1 MVEITKRKILKIFI
15 IATAL
20 VALGVIVF
28 IGYVLIFN
36 RPKTVT
42 LQTANGSI
50 TETQVAGLQFTSQ
63 TWQGQVRVTDDVT
76 FAPIATLTIEPG
88 TKILFDKKPDI
99 AGTDWAGNAD
109 AYIKDHN
116 DPTGRKGYGKT
127 HFSITAKII
136 AKGTPDK
143 KISFTS
149 AQDKPEY
156 ADWDQVTLLGGS
168 RLDYVE
174 VAYAHNGLT
183 VWGDDVQ
190 ITRSA
195 IHDSLWSCVDIFS
208 QDVLLEDN
216 QIYHCWHQAVGT
228 KKVGVGTTIRRNFI
242 HDAQVGVNCENSSMP
257 TIVDNKLV
265 AAPIGE
271 ECGNGSNNEIIEQ
284 PADTTGGTYAGQLIY
299 PSNKP

>member
-1 MVEITKRKILKIFI
+1 MTKHKILK
-15 IATAL
+15 TL
-20 VALGVIVF
+20 VIVASVAVVGVIAFVA
-28 IGYVLIFN
+28 YVLIFN
-36 RPKTVT
+36 HPKTVI
-42 LQTANGSI
+42 LQTANGSV
-50 TETQVAGLQFTSQ
+50 TETQVAGLQLTSQ
-63 TWQGQVRVTDDVT
+63 TWRGQVRVTGDIT

-88 TKILFDKKPDI
+88 TKVLFDKKSDI

-136 AKGTPDK
+136 AKGTPAQ
-143 KISFTS
+143 KITFTS

-156 ADWDQVTLLGGS
+156 ADWDQLTLFGGS
-168 RLDYVE
+168 RLEYVE
-174 VAYAHNGLT
+174 MAYAHNGLT
-183 VWGDDVQ
+183 AWGNDVQ
-190 ITRSA
+190 ITRST

-208 QDVLLEDN
+208 QDVLVEDN

-242 HDAQVGVNCENSSMP
+242 HDAQVGINCENDSKP
-257 TIVDNKLV
+257 TIVDNKLA

-271 ECGNGSNNEIIEQ
+271 ECGNGSNNEVIDQ
-284 PADTTGGTYAGQLIY
+284 PADTAGGTYGGQLIY

>member
-20 VALGVIVF
+20 VALVVIVF

-63 TWQGQVRVTDDVT
+63 TWRGQVRV
-76 FAPIATLTIEPG
+76 
-88 TKILFDKKPDI
+88 
-99 AGTDWAGNAD
+99 
-109 AYIKDHN
+109 
-116 DPTGRKGYGKT
+116 
-127 HFSITAKII
+127 
-136 AKGTPDK
+136 TPDK

>member
-1 MVEITKRKILKIFI
+1 MVGITKRKILKIFI
-15 IATAL
+15 MATAL
-20 VALGVIVF
+20 VILGVIVF
-28 IGYVLIFN
+28 VGYVLIFN

-42 LQTANGSI
+42 LQTTSGTI
-50 TETQVAGLQFTSQ
+50 TETQVAGLQLTSQ
-63 TWQGQVRVTDDVT
+63 TWRGQVRVTGDIT
-76 FAPIATLTIEPG
+76 FAPIATLIIEPG

-99 AGTDWAGNAD
+99 AGTDWISHAD

-127 HFSITAKII
+127 HFSLTGKII
-136 AKGTPDK
+136 AKGTAAE
-143 KISFTS
+143 KIIFTS

-156 ADWDQVTLLGGS
+156 ADWDELTLFHGS
-168 RLDYVE
+168 RLEYVE
-174 VAYAHNGLT
+174 VAYAHNG
-183 VWGDDVQ
+183 VNVSQSDIQ
-190 ITRSA
+190 ITNST
-195 IHDSLWSCVDIFS
+195 IHDSLWSCVDIYS
-208 QDVLLEDN
+208 KDILVEDN